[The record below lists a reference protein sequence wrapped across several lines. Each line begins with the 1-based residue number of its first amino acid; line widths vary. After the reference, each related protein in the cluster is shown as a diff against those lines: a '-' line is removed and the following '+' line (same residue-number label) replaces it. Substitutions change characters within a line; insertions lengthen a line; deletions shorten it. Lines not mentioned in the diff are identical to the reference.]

1 MGVEVVLDAN
11 VLFRMLISQGNI
23 IELLFNDNL
32 KLLAPERLREEFLK
46 HEDEIIE
53 KSRLSKEEIGQLTEL
68 IFRRISVLPLIEYK
82 AFLPEAKEMLGGHE
96 KDEEFVA
103 ICLLKNARL
112 WTYEKLLFRIGVG
125 ISTKEVVGLLSGHS

>member
-32 KLLAPERLREEFLK
+32 KLLAPKRLREEFLK
-46 HEDEIIE
+46 HEEEIIE

-68 IFRRISVLPLIEYK
+68 IFRRISVLPLTEYK
-82 AFLPEAKEMLGGHE
+82 AFLHEAKEMLGVHE